1 MFDFFRDVYAEL
13 NGLDPDK
20 IREEKSLLK
29 KRFAL
34 SRVVKLTI
42 RTVGIFYLI
51 IVAINIIALFANG
64 ISLTIFKYIAAV
76 IIDVI
81 VLVFTFN
88 KSKYSEM
95 IIIIGVVLFI
105 GINFFVKGI

>member
-1 MFDFFRDVYAEL
+1 MFDFFRDMYAEL

-20 IREEKSLLK
+20 IREKKSLRK

-42 RTVGIFYLI
+42 RIVGIFYLI
-51 IVAINIIALFANG
+51 IAAINIIALFTNG

-88 KSKYSEM
+88 KSKYSEI
-95 IIIIGVVLFI
+95 IIIIGVVLKI
-105 GINFFVKGI
+105 